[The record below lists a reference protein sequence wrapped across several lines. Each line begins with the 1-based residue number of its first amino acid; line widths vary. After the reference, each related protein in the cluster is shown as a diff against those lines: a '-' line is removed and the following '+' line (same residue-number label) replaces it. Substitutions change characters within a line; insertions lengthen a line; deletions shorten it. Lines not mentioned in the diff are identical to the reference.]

1 MCPVSNISEER
12 FFKFLGAL
20 GRFSPHTDTFLNVI
34 KERVLPLDTWLER
47 YEGLHS
53 CLECT

>member
-34 KERVLPLDTWLER
+34 NLKKECFHWTH
-47 YEGLHS
+47 GLRDMKD
-53 CLECT
+53 CIPV